1 MALKRTTKA
10 DPNMSMSSMTDIV
23 FLLLIFFLVTSTLV
37 NPNALKLL
45 LPKSTGQV
53 GAKATVSVSIKDWGE
68 DRYTYHINGDEMPV
82 PFQQVEDELVGLLQS
97 EEDPTFSIYSDES
110 VPIGQVVQ
118 VMNKGSADRSYTDGH
133 AACMRTGARVFL
145 VIEIHI
151 PAAGRAVDAD

>member
-53 GAKATVSVSIKDWGE
+53 GAKATVSVSIKDWGD

-118 VMNKGSADRSYTDGH
+118 VMNIAKRNHYK
-133 AACMRTGARVFL
+133 
-145 VIEIHI
+145 VILATQPE
-151 PAAGRAVDAD
+151 